1 MERCI
6 SKKSTAGLAKLLEKI
21 KSRDTKQG
29 GSSSDISDGVFDE
42 DSDVVL
48 QLRSELKKCRED
60 LLNDEK
66 IFADQQLDFEQVK
79 LVLLNVYKKI
89 CIFYPGGYHCEI
101 FELD

>member
-79 LVLLNVYKKI
+79 LVLLIVDKQIIY
-89 CIFYPGGYHCEI
+89 F
-101 FELD
+101 LWRLSL

>member
-79 LVLLNVYKKI
+79 LVLLIVDKQIIYFFMAVIIVK
-89 CIFYPGGYHCEI
+89 FSS
-101 FELD
+101 

>member
-79 LVLLNVYKKI
+79 LVLLNVDKKI
-89 CIFYPGGYHCEI
+89 IFFYGAYQCKI